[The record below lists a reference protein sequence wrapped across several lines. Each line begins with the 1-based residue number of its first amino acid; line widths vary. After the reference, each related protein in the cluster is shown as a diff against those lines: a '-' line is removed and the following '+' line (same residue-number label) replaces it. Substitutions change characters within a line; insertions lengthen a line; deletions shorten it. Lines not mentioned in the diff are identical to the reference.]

1 MTMTTI
7 FLVFLFITQL
17 ISFYFLALLYTKV
30 TKFDDLEKKQRKLMA
45 EMDNSIGAYLS
56 ELKDEN
62 ERLIEQLTVHF
73 QKSVIP
79 KSTPNN
85 EPAKEE
91 SAAPEETRPV
101 IRTNIP
107 KMPVNLALKSY
118 KAVVA
123 GQGLE
128 EPDVPVEAEDA
139 RTQVIRLYDAGQSIE
154 EIAKQLG
161 KGRTEIDLILKFR

>member
-1 MTMTTI
+1 MTMITI
-7 FLVFLFITQL
+7 FLVFLFIIQI

-62 ERLIEQLTVHF
+62 ERLIEQLTVHV
-73 QKSVIP
+73 QQ
-79 KSTPNN
+79 
-85 EPAKEE
+85 PAVKKTTVSASQE
-91 SAAPEETRPV
+91 SAASEEVRPV
-101 IRTNIP
+101 IRTGIP

-118 KAVVA
+118 KAA
-123 GQGLE
+123 GQASE
-128 EPDVPVEAEDA
+128 ESKAPVEAEDA

-161 KGRTEIDLILKFR
+161 KGRTEIELILKFR

>member
-7 FLVFLFITQL
+7 FIVFLFIIQI

-30 TKFDDLEKKQRKLMA
+30 TKFDDLEKKQRKLMV

-62 ERLIEQLTVHF
+62 ERLIEQLTAHV
-73 QKSVIP
+73 QQPSLP
-79 KSTPNN
+79 KTTVRASH
-85 EPAKEE
+85 E
-91 SAAPEETRPV
+91 SAASEEVGPV
-101 IRTNIP
+101 MRANIL

-118 KAVVA
+118 KAA
-123 GQGLE
+123 GRGLE
-128 EPDVPVEAEDA
+128 ETLAPVEAEDA
-139 RTQVIRLYDAGQSIE
+139 RTQVIRLHDAGQSIE

-161 KGRTEIDLILKFR
+161 KGRTEIELILKFR

>member
-7 FLVFLFITQL
+7 FLVFLFIIQI

-45 EMDNSIGAYLS
+45 EMDNSIGVYLS

-62 ERLIEQLTVHF
+62 ERLIEQLTVHVQQPAF
-73 QKSVIP
+73 PQKSVRV
-79 KSTPNN
+79 SQ
-85 EPAKEE
+85 E
-91 SAAPEETRPV
+91 SAASEEVRPV
-101 IRTNIP
+101 THASIP

-118 KAVVA
+118 KAA
-123 GQGLE
+123 GQAIAE
-128 EPDVPVEAEDA
+128 TEMPVEVEDT
-139 RTQVIRLYDAGQSIE
+139 RTQVMRLYDSGQSIE

-161 KGRTEIDLILKFR
+161 KGRTEIELILKFR

>member
-7 FLVFLFITQL
+7 FLVFLFIIQL

-30 TKFDDLEKKQRKLMA
+30 TKFDDLEKKQHKLMA

-62 ERLIEQLTVHF
+62 ERLIEQLTDHF
-73 QKSVIP
+73 QKNVIP

-85 EPAKEE
+85 ELATEE
-91 SAAPEETRPV
+91 SAATEETRPV
-101 IRTNIP
+101 IRANIP
-107 KMPVNLALKSY
+107 KMPVNLAIKSY
-118 KAVVA
+118 KAVA

-128 EPDVPVEAEDA
+128 ETVVPVEAEDA

>member
-7 FLVFLFITQL
+7 FLVFLFIIQI

-62 ERLIEQLTVHF
+62 ERLIEQLTVHIQQPAI
-73 QKSVIP
+73 QKTSLRAAQESGV
-79 KSTPNN
+79 S
-85 EPAKEE
+85 EE
-91 SAAPEETRPV
+91 VRPV
-101 IRTNIP
+101 MRAKIP

-118 KAVVA
+118 KAA
-123 GQGLE
+123 GQGPE
-128 EPDVPVEAEDA
+128 DAVAPIEAEDA
-139 RTQVIRLYDAGQSIE
+139 RTQVIRLHDAGQSIE

-161 KGRTEIDLILKFR
+161 KGRTEIELILKFR

>member
-1 MTMTTI
+1 MTMITI
-7 FLVFLFITQL
+7 FLVFLFIIQL

-30 TKFDDLEKKQRKLMA
+30 TKFDDLEKKQRKLMT

-62 ERLIEQLTVHF
+62 ERLIEQLTVHL
-73 QKSVIP
+73 QQPALP
-79 KSTPNN
+79 KTKVR
-85 EPAKEE
+85 AVQE
-91 SAAPEETRPV
+91 SAASEEISSVMRASV
-101 IRTNIP
+101 P

-118 KAVVA
+118 KVA
-123 GQGLE
+123 GQGT
-128 EPDVPVEAEDA
+128 EPIEAEDT

-161 KGRTEIDLILKFR
+161 KGRTEIELILKFR

>member
-7 FLVFLFITQL
+7 FIVFLFIIQL
-17 ISFYFLALLYTKV
+17 ITFYILALLYTKV

-62 ERLIEQLTVHF
+62 ERLIEQLTVHL
-73 QKSVIP
+73 QQPALP
-79 KSTPNN
+79 KTTQR
-85 EPAKEE
+85 AAQE
-91 SAAPEETRPV
+91 SAASEEVGPV
-101 IRTNIP
+101 MRASIP

-118 KAVVA
+118 KAA
-123 GQGLE
+123 GQGAGE
-128 EPDVPVEAEDA
+128 IVAPAAVEAEDA
-139 RTQVIRLYDAGQSIE
+139 RTQVIRLHGAGRSIE

-161 KGRTEIDLILKFR
+161 KGRTEIELILKFR

>member
-7 FLVFLFITQL
+7 FLVFLFIIQI

-62 ERLIEQLTVHF
+62 ERLIEQLAVHVQQPTIPQKTVRVS
-73 QKSVIP
+73 Q
-79 KSTPNN
+79 
-85 EPAKEE
+85 E
-91 SAAPEETRPV
+91 SATSEEVLPITRAS
-101 IRTNIP
+101 IP

-118 KAVVA
+118 KAA
-123 GQGLE
+123 GQAIE
-128 EPDVPVEAEDA
+128 ETEVPVEVEDD

-161 KGRTEIDLILKFR
+161 KGRTEIELILKFR